1 MYLYIC
7 LRHLNLPRKS
17 TRSTSASCWANDTS
31 SPKVPQWT
39 SVPSPRNPLYSHVNW
54 GKTKILTPPVCIEP
68 FPFALPVRGPEPEQF
83 YTCHGPGSDPVSRS
97 DKQTM

>member
-1 MYLYIC
+1 MSPPPESPSKKHKIDLGI
-7 LRHLNLPRKS
+7 LLGQRHQL
-17 TRSTSASCWANDTS
+17 T
-31 SPKVPQWT
+31 Q
-39 SVPSPRNPLYSHVNW
+39 SVPMDKCVLPPNPLYSHVNW